1 MKKMKGI
8 LALALALAMI
18 CSSLA
23 ALAEEAPAEE
33 PAEEILTETAAEE
46 AVEEAPEE
54 PVEEQAEEPVGAPAL
69 SGAAPAGDGEELNGT
84 ADNGKPTT
92 DDQIKIQD
100 DYFNGGFMVKDDT
113 TNTTIINGN
122 NPGTVNV
129 EGVQITY
136 TAADAAAG
144 DPAAVAIDG
153 NVNADDIAVYIIS
166 SYAEDLNVTIDG
178 NITGARIGL
187 DVETQKKNTET
198 KVIVNG
204 DVGATEEYSAF
215 GILTCD
221 EAGSST
227 VTVNG
232 DVTSQAY
239 GIYMMGNDTE
249 GVSIVNVTGDVTSLG
264 RAYTVYLSEGEGDK
278 EVHVGGNVTTE
289 DGDSTVINISNN
301 GVVTVAG
308 DVGGGK
314 TGLVLQYDGERDV
327 LVEGT
332 ISGKMGVRLG
342 KEFNG
347 DNTDLTVWQIASTKE
362 DATEADLVVND
373 DFSHQLTDDDVTT
386 FCQQSIHYIVKLL
399 QPTEGGTVAAQK
411 EDGSALDKHHE
422 KETAREGD
430 KVYLNIQAGYGYR
443 ILKALNGDTE
453 LDKDESGFFY
463 KVKRGG
469 GILLSAVLEK
479 IVQPEPEPEPEPE
492 PAPKPDPKPEPAPKP
507 EPVPKDEPVQKDD
520 PAPEKKT
527 AKTGGTVDL
536 LEVRDAGNRIRITF
550 TKSGIFRVLMEDGTL
565 ERGTYKALNGRLVLN
580 CGGRLV
586 MVGENG
592 TFTYTSQ
599 KHPEKKY
606 DFRLD
611 AGDLEKLISAVK

>member
-46 AVEEAPEE
+46 AAVEEAPEE
-54 PVEEQAEEPVGAPAL
+54 PVEEQAEEPVEAPAL

-84 ADNGKPTT
+84 ADNGKETANI
-92 DDQIKIQD
+92 QIDIRD
-100 DYFNGGFMVKDDT
+100 STGGGFTVSDATADEI
-113 TNTTIINGN
+113 IINA
-122 NPGTVNV
+122 PGTVTY
-129 EGVQITY
+129 EGVDFTY
-136 TAADAAAG
+136 TAADAATG
-144 DPAAVAIDG
+144 DPVTIAIDG
-153 NVNADDIAVYIIS
+153 NIVDTNENDGIAAVFVMDDGN
-166 SYAEDLNVTIDG
+166 EDLTVTIDG
-178 NITGARIGL
+178 NITTDCSEGVF
-187 DVETQKKNTET
+187 VETETSGVET
-198 KVIVNG
+198 KVIVTGNMEATADHSFCILVIGRDG
-204 DVGATEEYSAF
+204 D
-215 GILTCD
+215 
-221 EAGSST
+221 ST
-227 VTVNG
+227 VSVTG
-232 DVTSQAY
+232 DVTGQQY
-239 GIYMMGNDTE
+239 GIFINSFSDYEGNCA
-249 GVSIVNVTGDVTSLG
+249 VNVTGDVTSKG
-264 RAYTVYLSEGEGDK
+264 DAGAGVYMAGDGAK
-278 EVHVGGNVTTE
+278 EVHIDGNVSMTTGTTTRGLILE
-289 DGDSTVINISNN
+289 GDGEATVTGNVNGKNAGLLLSN
-301 GVVTVAG
+301 V
-308 DVGGGK
+308 
-314 TGLVLQYDGERDV
+314 GERDV

-332 ISGKMGVRLG
+332 ISGEGGVRLG
-342 KEFNG
+342 GYFNG

-362 DATEADLVVND
+362 DATEADLVVNGD
-373 DFSHQLTDDDVTT
+373 YSPNPITEDDVTT

-492 PAPKPDPKPEPAPKP
+492 PAPKPDPKPEPSPK
-507 EPVPKDEPVQKDD
+507 EEPVQKDD

-536 LEVRDAGNRIRITF
+536 LEVRDAGHRIRITF
-550 TKSGIFRVLMEDGTL
+550 TKSGIFRVLMEDGSL
-565 ERGTYKALNGRLVLN
+565 ERGTYKALNDRLVLD

-599 KHPEKKY
+599 KNPGKKY

-611 AGDLEKLISAVK
+611 AGDLEMLISAVK

>member
-8 LALALALAMI
+8 LALALALAML

-54 PVEEQAEEPVGAPAL
+54 PVEEQAEEPVEAPAL
-69 SGAAPAGDGEELNGT
+69 SGAAQAGDGEELNGT

-178 NITGARIGL
+178 NITGAGIGL
-187 DVETQKKNTET
+187 DVETQQKNTET

-204 DVGATEEYSAF
+204 DVGATAEYSAY

-264 RAYTVYLSEGEGDK
+264 RAYTVYLCEGEGDK

-289 DGDSTVINISNN
+289 DGDSSVINISNN

-332 ISGKMGVRLG
+332 ISGKMGVRLAN
-342 KEFNG
+342 EFNG

-373 DFSHQLTDDDVTT
+373 DYSHQLTDDDVTT

-430 KVYLNIQAGYGYR
+430 KVYLNIQAGDGYR

-479 IVQPEPEPEPEPE
+479 IVRPEPEPEPEPE
-492 PAPKPDPKPEPAPKP
+492 PAPKPDPKPEPAAKE
-507 EPVPKDEPVQKDD
+507 EPVKKEEPVQKDD
-520 PAPEKKT
+520 PAPEKT

-536 LEVRDAGNRIRITF
+536 LEVRDAGHRIRITF
-550 TKSGIFRVLMEDGTL
+550 TKSGTFRVLMEDGTL
-565 ERGTYKALNGRLVLN
+565 ERGTYKALNGHLVLD
-580 CGGRLV
+580 CGGHLV
-586 MVGENG
+586 TVGENG

-606 DFRLD
+606 EFRLNG
-611 AGDLEKLISAVK
+611 GDLEKLINAVK

>member
-54 PVEEQAEEPVGAPAL
+54 PAREPVEAPAL
-69 SGAAPAGDGEELNGT
+69 SGAAPTADGEELNGT
-84 ADNGKPTT
+84 ADNGKETANIRI
-92 DDQIKIQD
+92 DIQD
-100 DYFNGGFMVKDDT
+100 STGGGFTVSDATAD
-113 TNTTIINGN
+113 TIIIDA
-122 NPGTVNV
+122 PGTVTY
-129 EGVQITY
+129 EGVDFTY
-136 TAADAAAG
+136 TAADAATG
-144 DPAAVAIDG
+144 DPVTIAIDG
-153 NVNADDIAVYIIS
+153 NIDDTSGNDDIAVYVMDIGN
-166 SYAEDLNVTIDG
+166 EDLTVTIDG
-178 NITGARIGL
+178 NIATDCREGVA
-187 DVETQKKNTET
+187 VETETSGVET
-198 KVIVNG
+198 KVIVTG
-204 DVGATEEYSAF
+204 DVEATADHSF
-215 GILTCD
+215 CIHVTGRD
-221 EAGSST
+221 GDST
-227 VTVNG
+227 VSVTG
-232 DVTSQAY
+232 DVTGQLY
-239 GIYMMGNDTE
+239 GILIDSFPDYEGNCA
-249 GVSIVNVTGDVTSLG
+249 VNVTGDVTSKG
-264 RAYTVYLSEGEGDK
+264 NVGAGVYMSGGGAK
-278 EVHVGGNVTTE
+278 EVHIDGNVSMTTGTTTCGLILE
-289 DGDSTVINISNN
+289 GDGEATVTGNVNGKNAGLLLSN
-301 GVVTVAG
+301 V
-308 DVGGGK
+308 
-314 TGLVLQYDGERDV
+314 GERDV

-332 ISGKMGVRLG
+332 ISGERGVRLG
-342 KEFNG
+342 YEFNG

-373 DFSHQLTDDDVTT
+373 DYSHQLTDDDVTT

-492 PAPKPDPKPEPAPKP
+492 PAPKPDPKPEPAPKE
-507 EPVPKDEPVQKDD
+507 EPVKKEEPVQKDD

-565 ERGTYKALNGRLVLN
+565 ERGTYKALNGHLVLD
-580 CGGRLV
+580 CGGHLV
-586 MVGENG
+586 TVGENG